1 MEGWDEQNLDLYCSW
16 PFSFIICLFRHLIVY
31 AAKWHWS
38 HLNGFSP
45 VCFLWWILSD
55 WVPSYRKKYPSFF
68 KPIFRK
74 LQDDLKSSL
83 HMIFFAPQNTLNWFH
98 TDCDY
103 FNSNPFRPQSNKR
116 LAKYFQT
123 MFQFGLIFWSDHHIN
138 IFWILKDHHH
148 RPCVSAGVGESHGR
162 GDQIMAAS
170 YQLPTPPPSFPPL
183 PPHSPS
189 SSYSSLSSVSF
200 FHISP
205 PFSTLSF
212 PFPSFLF
219 LLLILLHRFTY
230 PPTSNQGDEFCY
242 NWHEKIIFPN
252 QHFVSDNWKFDVG
265 AMGRFIVNA
274 HIISWISSLTAMGA
288 YKLIFWVAR
297 VKF

>member
-16 PFSFIICLFRHLIVY
+16 PFCFIICLFRHLIVY

-205 PFSTLSF
+205 PFQLSLFPSPPSFSSSSSSSIDSPTHLHPTRETSFVTIGMRKLSFQINTLSV
-212 PFPSFLF
+212 
-219 LLLILLHRFTY
+219 
-230 PPTSNQGDEFCY
+230 
-242 NWHEKIIFPN
+242 IIENSMLEPWV
-252 QHFVSDNWKFDVG
+252 VS
-265 AMGRFIVNA
+265 
-274 HIISWISSLTAMGA
+274 
-288 YKLIFWVAR
+288 
-297 VKF
+297 